1 MGKGE
6 VKWLIQRL
14 GISPKKLTGASSLK
28 KRLRIQKAAFLLR
41 HLGVSPFNE
50 YDFNLYLHG
59 PYSSNLAANYSH
71 LEKVRTRPVKLD
83 SEKMKLLEWFVSNED
98 RWLEVASSIIW
109 IKNRSS
115 NTKKE
120 DTYSVLMLSK
130 PWIDNGLFKSVVT
143 DLEEQGL

>member
-14 GISPKKLTGASSLK
+14 GISPKKLTSASSIN
-28 KRLRIQKAAFLLR
+28 KRLKVQKAAFLLR

-50 YDFNLYLHG
+50 YDFSLYLHG
-59 PYSSNLAANYSH
+59 PYSSKLAANYSH

-98 RWLEVASSIIW
+98 RWLEVASTIISI
-109 IKNRSS
+109 KDRSS
-115 NTKKE
+115 NAEKE
-120 DTYSVLMLSK
+120 DIYSVLMLSK
-130 PWIDNGLFKSVVT
+130 PWIDNRLFRSVVT